1 MNPVNKDDKMKILL
15 ICSHGGHLTETL
27 YLLKAFEDHEIFF
40 ITYDNFRTRDLNY
53 NKYLINN
60 IGTSPFKMT
69 KAFFQIF
76 KILMKE
82 KPDIIV
88 STGSEIA
95 IPAFVIAKIL
105 RIQTIFIESWCR
117 VKTRSGTGK
126 IVYPLSDLF
135 LVQWPELLELYG
147 KKAKYKGAVI

>member
-1 MNPVNKDDKMKILL
+1 MKIAL
-15 ICSHGGHLTETL
+15 ICSHGGHLTEL
-27 YLLKAFEDHEIFF
+27 MYLMEAFKGHDIFF
-40 ITYDNFRTRDLNY
+40 ITYDNFRTRELGY
-53 NKYLINN
+53 NKYLLEN
-60 IGTSPFKMT
+60 IGTNPFKMT

-76 KILMKE
+76 KILIKE
-82 KPDIIV
+82 KPEVII

-95 IPAFVIAKIL
+95 IPAFIIAKIL
-105 RIQTIFIESWCR
+105 RIRTIFIESWCR

-147 KKAKYKGAVI
+147 DKAQYVGAVI